1 MIKMPLIGG
10 EQPYLQLFHGVTASH
25 FGNVGGIIGQ
35 ASLPPILDESLHTPH
50 TSETSGHG

>member
-1 MIKMPLIGG
+1 MPLIGG